1 MSAQNL
7 RTGDVRPDETRDPRT
22 RLAREKFFSMRPKP
36 LERWLWQQGIPASAE
51 RVYWYHWDI
60 GNRNG
65 TWCSQVPIRI
75 VGRECCLDPATVT
88 RAYQLLKRLELIR
101 REDPGRDPANPFQ
114 QATAVTEVRIPR
126 ELLTTLGREPSRPH
140 AAHET
145 RAVRSPIAMPEVTC
159 GQGRGAADP
168 AIAALSREE
177 SRAIFARLSTG
188 ERVRFAEA
196 SRQRRTS
203 LEFDADTRLGP
214 AERGHVLATLESL
227 ACARP
232 TATATDAAPPA
243 NPRRPSGPRRLAALE
258 IVKLQKSLRTL
269 AAAAGMAPDA
279 SLMRQVLFAVE
290 EGALVRFP
298 TPLAINVAL
307 KKIREGAWSMPH
319 RMPPDWGVSRALP
332 ESCSAA
338 GGI

>member
-1 MSAQNL
+1 MS
-7 RTGDVRPDETRDPRT
+7 DELSRDPRT

-126 ELLTTLGREPSRPH
+126 ELLTTLAREPSRQRP
-140 AAHET
+140 
-145 RAVRSPIAMPEVTC
+145 VREAPAERPPIAAPEAEIR
-159 GQGRGAADP
+159 QGRGAAEPVNTVVPRD
-168 AIAALSREE
+168 E
-177 SRAIFARLSTG
+177 SRAIFARLSAG
-188 ERVRFAEA
+188 ERARFAEA
-196 SRQRRTS
+196 SRQRRS
-203 LEFDADTRLGP
+203 NFEFDADTRLGP
-214 AERGHVLATLESL
+214 ADRGHVLATLESL
-227 ACARP
+227 ARARP
-232 TATATDAAPPA
+232 TAAPTDHATVTTA
-243 NPRRPSGPRRLAALE
+243 RRPSGPRRLAALE
-258 IVKLQKSLRTL
+258 ILKLQKSLRTL
-269 AAAAGMAPDA
+269 AAAAGTAPNA
-279 SLMRQVLFAVE
+279 RLMREVLFAVE

-298 TPLAINVAL
+298 APLAINVAL
-307 KKIREGAWSMPH
+307 KKIREGHWSVPH
-319 RMPPDWGVSRALP
+319 RMPPDWGLNRALP